1 MRRLSALLLALAL
14 LASVPAYAAGPPCGT
29 GGVLNPINSSMQT
42 FTVSSTARALP
53 SIPDSAMFAVV
64 IVRTNS
70 IRSTDDGTTPTTSV
84 GMPYGPSSL
93 PQVYGICGRPA
104 LVNTRMIAISS
115 DSEVNISYYA
125 P

>member
-1 MRRLSALLLALAL
+1 MRLLLALLLALAP
-14 LASVPAYAAGPPCGT
+14 LASPAYAAGPPCGT
-29 GGVLNPINSSMQT
+29 GGVLNPVNASMQT

-53 SIPDSAMFAVV
+53 SIPDSAIFAVV

-70 IRSTDDGTTPTTSV
+70 VRSADDGSTPTTTV

-93 PQVYGICGRPA
+93 PQVFGICGRSA

-115 DSEVNISYYA
+115 DSEVNVSYYA